1 MSRSQDPA
9 LPDGAAEPPH
19 SALHAPTRPVRDRV
33 TLLAYAQLGLL
44 GWFVYG
50 FGASLTLLRDD
61 EGLTRT
67 AASVLSIALYFTVAT
82 VTTTGAA
89 LPTPGKRLATT
100 SSD

>member
-1 MSRSQDPA
+1 MTPPDECSDPIH
-9 LPDGAAEPPH
+9 GRV
-19 SALHAPTRPVRDRV
+19 RPVRDRT

-67 AASVLSIALYFTVAT
+67 VAALLGAAPHPLWTHLFLATAVAT
-82 VTTTGAA
+82 SVTGFFFPN
-89 LPTPGKRLATT
+89 LYSLCYWY
-100 SSD
+100 